1 MRTDFSSPIRLADY
15 TVPSHLIENVHLDV
29 TLDDE
34 RTRVV
39 ASLSIKPNPAA
50 AKGPLILDGD
60 ELELESISLDGKP
73 LAPSHYTLT
82 ASTLT
87 LTNPPAGLFTLSIV
101 TRLNPAGNTKLM
113 GLYRSS
119 GIYCTQCEA
128 EGFRRITY
136 FPDRPDVMAVFT
148 TRITARADEAPVLL
162 GNGNLIGSGKLQN
175 GFHFTVWH
183 DPHPKPA
190 YLFALVGGKLG
201 KVGGTFTT
209 RSGRKVD
216 LGIYVE
222 RGKEN
227 RAGYALDAL
236 IRSMRWDEEVFG
248 CEYDLDIFNIVAV
261 SDFNMGAMEN
271 KGLNIFNDKY
281 VLASPETA
289 TDTDYLNIEA
299 IIAHEYFHNWTGNRI
314 TCRDWFQL
322 CLKEGLTVFRDQEFT
337 SDERSRAVKRISDVR
352 TLRSQQFVEDSGPL
366 AHPVRPSSY
375 HEINNFYTPTVYEKG
390 AELIRMLKT
399 LIGPADFK
407 KGMDLYLKRCDGTA
421 ATIEDFIACFVE
433 ASGKN
438 LDRFAVWYDQAGT
451 PRVGVFERYEPTT
464 KTYRLDFE
472 QSTPATPGQP
482 DKQPVVIPIALG
494 LIDPSGNEMTI
505 EPDTGPLPN
514 GVYVLD
520 APTGSLTFKNVMERP
535 VPSLLRG
542 FSAPIILDVALGE
555 EDLLHLFK
563 YDSDS
568 FNRWQ
573 AAQSFAMIVLRRCV
587 EAARTG
593 SVVPVDPR
601 FAEALG
607 SVLNGDNHALIAQII
622 SLPTESDIAR
632 DIGKN
637 IHPDA
642 ILTARKAV
650 RAAVGQA
657 LASKLAATYDLL
669 DTRESYTPM
678 AESAGRRSLRNVA
691 LDLLTAGVRDKGI
704 SLAEKQFTTADNM
717 TDRFSAL
724 SVLSLYA
731 GETREKAMASFEQR
745 FSEDPLVLDKWFAL
759 QASIP
764 EQETLDRVKRLM
776 KHPGFSM
783 RNPNRVRSLIGSF
796 AMSNPSQFNR
806 SDGAGY
812 FFLRD
817 TVLELDSTNPQVAAR
832 LLGALKTWR
841 LLESNRR
848 GLAAQCLKDIA
859 ASKKLSPDLQDIV
872 TRALA
877 EN

>member
-1 MRTDFSSPIRLADY
+1 
-15 TVPSHLIENVHLDV
+15 
-29 TLDDE
+29 
-34 RTRVV
+34 
-39 ASLSIKPNPAA
+39 
-50 AKGPLILDGD
+50 
-60 ELELESISLDGKP
+60 
-73 LAPSHYTLT
+73 
-82 ASTLT
+82 
-87 LTNPPAGLFTLSIV
+87 
-101 TRLNPAGNTKLM
+101 
-113 GLYRSS
+113 
-119 GIYCTQCEA
+119 
-128 EGFRRITY
+128 
-136 FPDRPDVMAVFT
+136 
-148 TRITARADEAPVLL
+148 
-162 GNGNLIGSGKLQN
+162 
-175 GFHFTVWH
+175 
-183 DPHPKPA
+183 
-190 YLFALVGGKLG
+190 
-201 KVGGTFTT
+201 
-209 RSGRKVD
+209 
-216 LGIYVE
+216 
-222 RGKEN
+222 
-227 RAGYALDAL
+227 
-236 IRSMRWDEEVFG
+236 
-248 CEYDLDIFNIVAV
+248 
-261 SDFNMGAMEN
+261 
-271 KGLNIFNDKY
+271 
-281 VLASPETA
+281 
-289 TDTDYLNIEA
+289 
-299 IIAHEYFHNWTGNRI
+299 
-314 TCRDWFQL
+314 
-322 CLKEGLTVFRDQEFT
+322 
-337 SDERSRAVKRISDVR
+337 
-352 TLRSQQFVEDSGPL
+352 
-366 AHPVRPSSY
+366 
-375 HEINNFYTPTVYEKG
+375 
-390 AELIRMLKT
+390 
-399 LIGPADFK
+399 
-407 KGMDLYLKRCDGTA
+407 
-421 ATIEDFIACFVE
+421 
-433 ASGKN
+433 
-438 LDRFAVWYDQAGT
+438 
-451 PRVGVFERYEPTT
+451 
-464 KTYRLDFE
+464 
-472 QSTPATPGQP
+472 
-482 DKQPVVIPIALG
+482 
-494 LIDPSGNEMTI
+494 MTI

-514 GVYVLD
+514 GVFVLD

-637 IHPDA
+637 IYPDA

-650 RAAVGQA
+650 RATVGQA
-657 LASKLAATYDLL
+657 LASQLAATYDML
-669 DTRESYTPM
+669 DTRESYTPT
-678 AESAGRRSLRNVA
+678 ASSAGRRALRNVA
-691 LDLLTAGVRDKGI
+691 LDLLTAGVREKGI

-717 TDRFSAL
+717 TDRFAAL

-731 GETREKAMASFEQR
+731 GETREKALASFEHR

-764 EQETLDRVKRLM
+764 EEETLDRVKRLM